1 MRRFTGPVAI
11 AVAAALALLALAAS
25 APAGAA
31 VATKNTKFCKAV
43 ANSGNNVSSGVDQ
56 SNIKNA
62 AKAINKAANA
72 APAKVKAALKY
83 IASKFTAIANAKG
96 ATAQSKAALAL
107 QNDSKYRKAAQTF
120 GNYYTKNCAP
130 TTPPT
135 T

>member
-1 MRRFTGPVAI
+1 MRRFTGPL
-11 AVAAALALLALAAS
+11 AVAVALALLLPALVAS

-43 ANSGNNVSSGVDQ
+43 VTTGNDVSSGVDQ

-83 IASKFTAIANAKG
+83 IASRFTAIAKQKG
-96 ATAQSKAALAL
+96 VAAQSKAALSL
-107 QNDSKYRKAAQTF
+107 QTDPKYRKAAQVF

-130 TTPPT
+130 TVPT